1 MTSGPNR
8 IEFSAATR
16 RLVAE
21 RAGHQCSFPTCDR
34 RTIGPGAAE
43 SEVSGDGKAAHI
55 YSASPR
61 GPRGQGGLT
70 REELEQPQNCIWLCS
85 THAAIV
91 DNNRGTA
98 FPPETLLSYKALQ
111 EARVRRE
118 VQGLYSPIGW
128 IHELTLLENP
138 TFKPGQ
144 KVRLSKLNLL
154 YGENESGKSALTEW
168 IAGSFDLAYLSRWWD
183 RSSGPI
189 HLRLSYLNPQ
199 LNTVEMSIESE
210 THFKVQIND
219 RAVPFNPIQVRF
231 IKLSDFR
238 FPGADDLLSISDSLK
253 LPVQIVRNLVSEIH
267 TFQYARVR
275 NLRFEANEDGITR
288 FTPTWMEQFLSCH
301 YVPSVVAK
309 RKESLWNLPQRL
321 LGCQEGIRLL
331 F

>member
-1 MTSGPNR
+1 M
-8 IEFSAATR
+8 
-16 RLVAE
+16 
-21 RAGHQCSFPTCDR
+21 
-34 RTIGPGAAE
+34 
-43 SEVSGDGKAAHI
+43 
-55 YSASPR
+55 
-61 GPRGQGGLT
+61 
-70 REELEQPQNCIWLCS
+70 
-85 THAAIV
+85 
-91 DNNRGTA
+91 
-98 FPPETLLSYKALQ
+98 
-111 EARVRRE
+111 RRE